1 MSGNSPPGPIA
12 VSNETH
18 EILSTSQPTKSTD
31 KAGFNPDGHLQTS
44 PKNKPRQRALK
55 SLSVRAREAEA
66 ARRYRMRKNQDSD
79 ALQNQ
84 LKSAEARATAAE
96 ARAAAAEARAAAAE
110 KKIIDLHGE
119 AQGLVFKLQSAL
131 DGIQA
136 VDGALSI
143 RDSDC
148 FDGIQAA
155 DEGDDVAIL
164 EKAMSNNYM
173 ALDTATLAMIE
184 GDTGMPTLAMIEG
197 DIGMPTLSGLF

>member
-1 MSGNSPPGPIA
+1 MPENSPPGPIA

-44 PKNKPRQRALK
+44 PKNKPRQRVK

-66 ARRYRMRKNQDSD
+66 ARRYRMRKNQESS

-84 LKSAEARATAAE
+84 LKSAEARAT
-96 ARAAAAEARAAAAE
+96 AAEARAAAAE

-155 DEGDDVAIL
+155 DEDDDVAIL

-184 GDTGMPTLAMIEG
+184 GDTGMPTL
-197 DIGMPTLSGLF
+197 SGLF

>member
-31 KAGFNPDGHLQTS
+31 KAGSNPDGHLQTS
-44 PKNKPRQRALK
+44 PKNKPRQRPLK

-96 ARAAAAEARAAAAE
+96 ARAAAAE

-136 VDGALSI
+136 VGGALSI

-155 DEGDDVAIL
+155 DEDDDVAIL

-184 GDTGMPTLAMIEG
+184 GD
-197 DIGMPTLSGLF
+197 IGMPTLSGLF

>member
-1 MSGNSPPGPIA
+1 MPGNSPPGPIA

-44 PKNKPRQRALK
+44 PKNKPRQRVK

-66 ARRYRMRKNQDSD
+66 ARRYRMRKNQESS

-84 LKSAEARATAAE
+84 LKSAEARAT
-96 ARAAAAEARAAAAE
+96 AAEARAAAAE

-155 DEGDDVAIL
+155 DEDDDVAIL